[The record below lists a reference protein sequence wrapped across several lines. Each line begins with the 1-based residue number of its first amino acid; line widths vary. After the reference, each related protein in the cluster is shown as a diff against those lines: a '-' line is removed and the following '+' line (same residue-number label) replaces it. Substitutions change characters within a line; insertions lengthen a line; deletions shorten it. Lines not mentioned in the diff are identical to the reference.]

1 MSAIVCWRSSCSNSV
16 RVKKGMSAMGTAYI
30 NERCRK
36 ILTLLLMAEDYIPL
50 QQLAKET
57 GVSKRS
63 VYYDLCKVNEWL
75 AEQGISELEVVR
87 GKGILISEKDKSLIN
102 EVIDQKEVEESYVF
116 SPSERVKIIYCYILI
131 MHLSEKVYID
141 KIAEYCQVSRNTIF
155 NDMRAVVAQL
165 QEYNLT
171 LVYEKKKGYKI
182 SGDVVRIRALFFMYF
197 NALYPLFE
205 AGLLDF
211 LYQEPIREHYE
222 KIQAIAEEL
231 NTKYVKGVLFA
242 LASLVPLMYKG
253 ARRPYFP
260 NLNMDK
266 LLPTPEYQ
274 IVQRYFPDLDEK
286 EHIYLCLH
294 LLGSRVAEPVI
305 DEIFDNQADQSVYE
319 ISKAL
324 VSEFEKTACI
334 EFEEKEELERSLFLH
349 INSSMYRYQ
358 YGIQIGNP
366 LSDDIIREYPNL
378 FDITKSASKYLEQ
391 MIGLPIPDSE
401 IAYLALHFGSH
412 MKIAEH
418 PEDHLRI
425 LIVCVNGV
433 STGNMLKREI
443 QKLLPYAEII
453 DVVAAVD
460 LLNVHEQCDLI
471 ISTVKLKSIVPVIV
485 VRPILT
491 DYDRKAILNHR
502 LIEKQKKT
510 TDVTELFEVVRKY
523 VDEEDYDNLKK
534 DLAKYIQGESV
545 KRQISDGNRKTGLA
559 EFLAKD
565 RIRIEK
571 ETYSWQDAI
580 RKSGEMLLEAGSIE
594 RCYLDNIISQI
605 QYYGPYMFI
614 TKGIVLAHGK
624 PEDGANRL
632 DVSMTVFE
640 KPVHF
645 TEFYD
650 AQIIIML
657 AVEDQE
663 KHLKILRDI
672 MNLFEEHNGLHEI
685 TQKCVNNEILAYIEQ
700 TLQEENKTY

>member
-1 MSAIVCWRSSCSNSV
+1 
-16 RVKKGMSAMGTAYI
+16 MGTAYI

-36 ILTLLLMAEDYIPL
+36 ILTLLLMAEDYISL
-50 QQLAKET
+50 QQLAEET

-75 AEQGISELEVVR
+75 TEQGISELEVVR
-87 GKGILISEKDKSLIN
+87 GKGILISEKDKNMIN
-102 EVIDQKEVEESYVF
+102 EVIDHKEVEESYVF

-131 MHLSEKVYID
+131 THLSEAVYID

-197 NALYPLFE
+197 NSLYPLFE
-205 AGLLDF
+205 AGVLDF

-222 KIQAIAEEL
+222 KLQAIAEEL

-294 LLGSRVAEPVI
+294 LLGSRVAESVI
-305 DEIFDNQADQSVYE
+305 DEMFDNHADQSVYE

-324 VSEFEKTACI
+324 VSEFEKKACI
-334 EFEEKEELERSLFLH
+334 EFEDKEELERALFLH

-366 LSDDIIREYPNL
+366 LSDDIMREYPNL
-378 FDITKSASKYLEQ
+378 FDITKIASKYLEQ

-412 MKIAEH
+412 MKIAER

-443 QKLLPYAEII
+443 QKLLPYAEIL

-471 ISTVKLKSIVPVIV
+471 ISTVKLKSIVPVII

-502 LIEKQKKT
+502 LIERQKKT
-510 TDVTELFEVVRKY
+510 TDVTELFEVVRK
-523 VDEEDYDNLKK
+523 
-534 DLAKYIQGESV
+534 SV
-545 KRQISDGNRKTGLA
+545 KRQISDGNKKTGLV

-565 RIRIEK
+565 RIRVER
-571 ETYSWQDAI
+571 ETYSWQEAI

-624 PEDGANRL
+624 PEDGANCL

-640 KPVHF
+640 KPIHF

-685 TQKCVNNEILAYIEQ
+685 MQKCAKDEILVYINQ
-700 TLQEENKTY
+700 ILREENTTE

>member
-1 MSAIVCWRSSCSNSV
+1 
-16 RVKKGMSAMGTAYI
+16 MGTAYI

-36 ILTLLLMAEDYIPL
+36 MLTLLLMAEDYIPL

-57 GVSKRS
+57 GVSRRS

-75 AEQGISELEVVR
+75 TEQGIPELEVIR
-87 GKGILISEKDKSLIN
+87 GKGILLSEKDKAKIM
-102 EVIDQKEVEESYVF
+102 EARDQKETEESYVF

-131 MHLSEKVYID
+131 MHLSEAVYID

-155 NDMRAVVAQL
+155 NDMRAVVSQL
-165 QEYNLT
+165 QEYNLS

-197 NALYPLFE
+197 NSLYPLFE

-222 KIQAIAEEL
+222 KLQAIAEEL
-231 NTKYVKGVLFA
+231 NTKYVKGVLFS
-242 LASLVPLMYKG
+242 LAALVPLMYKG

-260 NLNMDK
+260 NLNMEK
-266 LLPTPEYQ
+266 IVPTPEYQ
-274 IVQRYFPDLDEK
+274 IVKRRFPDLDEK
-286 EHIYLCLH
+286 EHIYLTLH
-294 LLGSRVAEPVI
+294 LLGSRVAEPVL
-305 DEIFDNQADQSVYE
+305 DDIFDNQASQSVYE

-324 VSEFEKTACI
+324 VAEFEKTACI
-334 EFEEKEELERSLFLH
+334 EFEDKEDLERALFLH
-349 INSSMYRYQ
+349 INASLYRYQ

-366 LSDDIIREYPNL
+366 MSEDIVREYPNL
-378 FDITKSASKYLEQ
+378 YDITKVATKYLEQ
-391 MIGLPIPDSE
+391 MLGLPIPESE
-401 IAYLALHFGSH
+401 VAYLALHFGSH
-412 MKIAEH
+412 MKISER
-418 PEDHLRI
+418 PEEHLRI
-425 LIVCVNGV
+425 LIVCVNGI
-433 STGNMLKREI
+433 STGNMLRREI
-443 QKLLPYAEII
+443 QKLLPYAEIL

-471 ISTVKLKSIVPVIV
+471 ISTVKLKSVVPVIV

-502 LIEKQKKT
+502 LIEQRKKT
-510 TDVTELFEVVRKY
+510 TDVAELFEIVSKY
-523 VDEEDYDNLKK
+523 VDEADYESLKK
-534 DLAKYIQGESV
+534 DLAKYVQGESV
-545 KRQISDGNRKTGLA
+545 KQQISQGKSKQGLA
-559 EFLAKD
+559 AFLAKD
-565 RIRIEK
+565 RIRIEDGA
-571 ETYSWQDAI
+571 YSWQDAI
-580 RKSGEMLLEAGSIE
+580 RKSGEILLEAGSIE
-594 RCYLDNIISQI
+594 RTYIDNIISQI

-624 PEDGANRL
+624 PENGSNHL
-632 DVSMTVFE
+632 DVSMSVFL

-685 TQKCVNNEILAYIEQ
+685 TQKCAKDEILAYIEKI
-700 TLQEENKTY
+700 LQNKKTSEQE

>member
-1 MSAIVCWRSSCSNSV
+1 
-16 RVKKGMSAMGTAYI
+16 MGTAYI

-57 GVSKRS
+57 GVSRRS

-75 AEQGISELEVVR
+75 TELDIPELEVVR
-87 GKGILISEKDKSLIN
+87 GKGILISEKDKKKIIEAN
-102 EVIDQKEVEESYVF
+102 EKKEKEEAYIF

-131 MHLSEKVYID
+131 MHLSEAVYID

-155 NDMRAVVAQL
+155 NDMRAVVSQL

-197 NALYPLFE
+197 NSLYPLFE
-205 AGLLDF
+205 AGMLDF
-211 LYQEPIREHYE
+211 LYQEPIREYYE
-222 KIQAIAEEL
+222 KLQDIAKEL
-231 NTKYVKGVLFA
+231 NTEYVKGVLFSLAA
-242 LASLVPLMYKG
+242 LMPLMYKG

-260 NLNMDK
+260 NLNLEK
-266 LLPTPEYQ
+266 VENTEEYR
-274 IVQRYFPDLDEK
+274 IVRERFPDLDEK

-294 LLGSRVAEPVI
+294 LLGSRVAVPAI
-305 DEIFDNQADQSVYE
+305 DDMFENQADQSVYE

-324 VSEFEKTACI
+324 VAEFEKTACI
-334 EFEEKEELERSLFLH
+334 EFEDKEELERALFLH
-349 INSSMYRYQ
+349 INASLYRYQ

-366 LSDDIIREYPNL
+366 LSDDIMREYPNL
-378 FDITKSASKYLEQ
+378 YDITKVASKYLEQ

-412 MKIAEH
+412 MKVADASKE
-418 PEDHLRI
+418 ELRV
-425 LIVCVNGV
+425 LIVCVNGI
-433 STGNMLKREI
+433 STGNMLRREI
-443 QKLLPYAEII
+443 QKLLPQAKII
-453 DVVAAVD
+453 GVVAAVD
-460 LLNVHEQCDLI
+460 LSSIQKECDLI
-471 ISTVKLKSIVPVIV
+471 ISTVNLKAVVPVIV

-502 LIEKQKKT
+502 LVEHKKKT
-510 TDVTELFEVVRKY
+510 NDVAEIFDVVKKY
-523 VDEEDYDNLKK
+523 VDEEDYENLRQ
-534 DLAKYIQGESV
+534 DLARYVHGEFERSATV
-545 KRQISDGNRKTGLA
+545 KRKARGLL

-565 RIRIEK
+565 RIQIEEK
-571 ETYSWQDAI
+571 KYSWQNAI
-580 RKSGEMLLEAGSIE
+580 RKSGEILLGEGSIE
-594 RCYLDNIISQI
+594 KSYIDHIISQI
-605 QYYGPYMFI
+605 RYYGPYMFI

-632 DVSMTVFE
+632 DVSMTIFKE
-640 KPVHF
+640 PVHF
-645 TEFYD
+645 SEFYD

-657 AVEDQE
+657 AVKDQE
-663 KHLKILRDI
+663 KHLKILKDI

-685 TQKCVNNEILAYIEQ
+685 TEKCATNEILNYMEQ
-700 TLQEENKTY
+700 TLGNENEEN